1 MQIHE
6 LNKRNVLEQRPPK
19 KAPVTGLDTSKVSP
33 YIAAQIKKAQADS
46 QANLTQQ
53 AQAPVQPAPPPS
65 YGKNTAMPTTPLTVP
80 GAGTNAAPG
89 QPTAQPAS
97 DSVVGRKPSLADRA
111 KGLVN
116 SRQAGINQRYD
127 SGQYKGSANNS
138 LDSDNDGNKYQQQIQ
153 QQYNKLKPM
162 ATPGFDTKSD
172 KINTTA
178 ATPGRGSNTIPPKV
192 LQQASKG
199 TYISKTG
206 DYETDKMLQTL
217 GYRFK

>member
-6 LNKRNVLEQRPPK
+6 LNERKVRQQNRA
-19 KAPVTGLDTSKVSP
+19 KAG
-33 YIAAQIKKAQADS
+33 IASQLIKKANANS
-46 QANLTQQ
+46 QAKLTQQ
-53 AQAPVQPAPPPS
+53 AQASAQPAPPPS

-97 DSVVGRKPSLADRA
+97 DSVVGKKPSLADRA

-127 SGQYKGSANNS
+127 SGQYEKSVKDKHWLGLQSKQA
-138 LDSDNDGNKYQQQIQ
+138 QIQ

-162 ATPGFDTKSD
+162 ATPVFDTKSPV
-172 KINTTA
+172 TTLP
-178 ATPGRGSNTIPPKV
+178 TGGKNNNTIPAKV
-192 LQQASKG
+192 LQQAAKG
-199 TYISKTG
+199 TYITKTG

>member
-46 QANLTQQ
+46 QAKLTQQ
-53 AQAPVQPAPPPS
+53 AQAPAQPTPPPS
-65 YGKNTAMPTTPLTVP
+65 YGKGTAMPTTPLTVP

-97 DSVVGRKPSLADRA
+97 SSVVGKKPSLADRA

-127 SGQYKGSANNS
+127 SGQYEKSVKDKHWLGLQSKQA
-138 LDSDNDGNKYQQQIQ
+138 QIQ

-162 ATPGFDTKSD
+162 ATPGFDTKSPV
-172 KINTTA
+172 TTSP
-178 ATPGRGSNTIPPKV
+178 TDSRGSNTIPPKV
-192 LQQASKG
+192 LQQAAKG
-199 TYISKTG
+199 TYITKTG

>member
-1 MQIHE
+1 M
-6 LNKRNVLEQRPPK
+6 L
-19 KAPVTGLDTSKVSP
+19 
-33 YIAAQIKKAQADS
+33 DS

-53 AQAPVQPAPPPS
+53 AQASAQPAPLPS

-97 DSVVGRKPSLADRA
+97 DSVVGKKPSTWDRV
-111 KGLVN
+111 KGAVN

-127 SGQYKGSANNS
+127 SGQYEKSVKDKHWLGLQSKQA
-138 LDSDNDGNKYQQQIQ
+138 QIQ

-162 ATPGFDTKSD
+162 ATPGFDTKSPV
-172 KINTTA
+172 TTSP
-178 ATPGRGSNTIPPKV
+178 TDGRGSNTIPAKV
-192 LQQASKG
+192 LQQAAKG
-199 TYISKTG
+199 TYITKTG
-206 DYETDKMLQTL
+206 DYETDQMLKTL

>member
-19 KAPVTGLDTSKVSP
+19 PAPVTGLDTSKVSP
-33 YIAAQIKKAQADS
+33 YIAAQIKKAEADS

-53 AQAPVQPAPPPS
+53 AQAPIQPAPPPS

-97 DSVVGRKPSLADRA
+97 DSVVGKKPSLADRA

-127 SGQYKGSANNS
+127 SGQYEKSVKDKHWLGLQSKQA
-138 LDSDNDGNKYQQQIQ
+138 QIQ

-192 LQQASKG
+192 LQQAAKG
-199 TYISKTG
+199 TYITKTG

>member
-6 LNKRNVLEQRPPK
+6 LSKHLSEAKSIVG
-19 KAPVTGLDTSKVSP
+19 VDTSNVSDH
-33 YIAAQIKKAQADS
+33 IAAQIKKAEADS

-97 DSVVGRKPSLADRA
+97 DSVAGKEPSTWDRV
-111 KGLVN
+111 KGAVN

-127 SGQYKGSANNS
+127 TGQYEKSAAA
-138 LDSDNDGNKYQQQIQ
+138 GNKYQQQIQ
-153 QQYNKLKPM
+153 QQYSKLKPM
-162 ATPGFDTKSD
+162 ATPGFDTKSPV
-172 KINTTA
+172 TTSP
-178 ATPGRGSNTIPPKV
+178 TDGRDSNTIPAKV
-192 LQQASKG
+192 LQQAAKG
-199 TYISKTG
+199 TYITKTG

>member
-6 LNKRNVLEQRPPK
+6 LSKHLSEAKSIVG
-19 KAPVTGLDTSKVSP
+19 VDTSNVSDH
-33 YIAAQIKKAQADS
+33 IAAQIKKAEADS

-97 DSVVGRKPSLADRA
+97 DSVVGKKPSLADRA

-127 SGQYKGSANNS
+127 SGQYEKSVKDKHWLGLQSKQA
-138 LDSDNDGNKYQQQIQ
+138 QIQ

-162 ATPGFDTKSD
+162 ATPGFDTKSPV
-172 KINTTA
+172 TTSP
-178 ATPGRGSNTIPPKV
+178 TDGRDSNTIPAKV
-192 LQQASKG
+192 LQQAAKG
-199 TYISKTG
+199 TYITKTG

>member
-19 KAPVTGLDTSKVSP
+19 PAPVTGLDTSKVSP
-33 YIAAQIKKAQADS
+33 YIAAQIKKAEAGS

-97 DSVVGRKPSLADRA
+97 DSVAGKEPSTWDRV
-111 KGLVN
+111 KGAVN

-127 SGQYKGSANNS
+127 TGQYEKSAAA
-138 LDSDNDGNKYQQQIQ
+138 GNKYQQQIQ

-162 ATPGFDTKSD
+162 ATPGFDTKSPV
-172 KINTTA
+172 TTSP
-178 ATPGRGSNTIPPKV
+178 TNGRDSNTIPAKV
-192 LQQASKG
+192 LQQAAKG
-199 TYISKTG
+199 TYITKTG

>member
-6 LNKRNVLEQRPPK
+6 LNKRNVLEKRPPK
-19 KAPVTGLDTSKVSP
+19 
-33 YIAAQIKKAQADS
+33 
-46 QANLTQQ
+46 
-53 AQAPVQPAPPPS
+53 PAPPPS

-97 DSVVGRKPSLADRA
+97 DSVAGKEPSTWDRV
-111 KGLVN
+111 KGAVN

-127 SGQYKGSANNS
+127 TGQYEKSAAA
-138 LDSDNDGNKYQQQIQ
+138 GNKYQQQIQ

-162 ATPGFDTKSD
+162 ATPGFDTKSPV
-172 KINTTA
+172 TTSP
-178 ATPGRGSNTIPPKV
+178 TDSRGSNTIPAKV
-192 LQQASKG
+192 LQQAAKG
-199 TYISKTG
+199 TYITKTG
-206 DYETDKMLQTL
+206 DYETDQMLKTL

>member
-19 KAPVTGLDTSKVSP
+19 PAPVTGLDTSKVSP

-53 AQAPVQPAPPPS
+53 AQAPAQPAPPPS

-97 DSVVGRKPSLADRA
+97 DSVVGKEPSTWDRV
-111 KGLVN
+111 KGAVN

-127 SGQYKGSANNS
+127 TGQYEKSAAAGPAAA
-138 LDSDNDGNKYQQQIQ
+138 GNKYQQQIQ

-162 ATPGFDTKSD
+162 ATPGFDTKSPV
-172 KINTTA
+172 TTSP
-178 ATPGRGSNTIPPKV
+178 TDGRDSNTIPAKV
-192 LQQASKG
+192 LQQAAKG
-199 TYISKTG
+199 TYITKTG

>member
-6 LNKRNVLEQRPPK
+6 LSKHLSEAKSIVG
-19 KAPVTGLDTSKVSP
+19 VDTSNVSDH
-33 YIAAQIKKAQADS
+33 IAAQIKKAEADS

-97 DSVVGRKPSLADRA
+97 DSVVGKEPSTWDRV
-111 KGLVN
+111 KGAVN

-127 SGQYKGSANNS
+127 TGQYEKSAAA
-138 LDSDNDGNKYQQQIQ
+138 GNKYQQQIQ
-153 QQYNKLKPM
+153 QQYSKLKPM
-162 ATPGFDTKSD
+162 ATPGFDTKSPV
-172 KINTTA
+172 TTSP
-178 ATPGRGSNTIPPKV
+178 TDGRDSNTIPAKV
-192 LQQASKG
+192 LQQAAKG
-199 TYISKTG
+199 TYITKTG